1 MQSSPEQL
9 TWFELSFMSAEQ
21 AVQDMLH
28 AEVQYLWLEVYYTK
42 NPYY

>member
-1 MQSSPEQL
+1 MESSPKQL

-28 AEVQYLWLEVYYTK
+28 AEVQYLWLEVCYTK
-42 NPYY
+42 NHYY